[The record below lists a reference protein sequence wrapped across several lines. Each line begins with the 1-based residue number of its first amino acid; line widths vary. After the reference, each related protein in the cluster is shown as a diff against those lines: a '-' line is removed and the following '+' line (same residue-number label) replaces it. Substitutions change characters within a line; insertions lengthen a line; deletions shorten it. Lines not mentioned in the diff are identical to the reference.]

1 MLLASAAMGALYL
14 VLLFLLC
21 LGGVAGFRLY
31 ALHSRALR
39 DEALREEWEREQ
51 AQAAQPPQQ
60 AQPQQPPQ
68 QVYYIVEKKRT
79 RAKQEYAAP
88 REIRFQK

>member
-31 ALHSRALR
+31 ALHRRAR
-39 DEALREEWEREQ
+39 RGEEPEEEV
-51 AQAAQPPQQ
+51 ADPPAPPPQ
-60 AQPQQPPQ
+60 PQ
-68 QVYYIVEKKRT
+68 QVYYIVEKKRM

>member
-21 LGGVAGFRLY
+21 FGGVVGFRLW

-39 DEALREEWEREQ
+39 DEALREEWEREHEQ
-51 AQAAQPPQQ
+51 AQQPQQ

-68 QVYYIVEKKRT
+68 QVDYIVEKKRT

>member
-1 MLLASAAMGALYL
+1 MLLASAAMGAVYL

-31 ALHSRALR
+31 ALHRRAR
-39 DEALREEWEREQ
+39 RGEEPEEEG
-51 AQAAQPPQQ
+51 AGPPAPPPPPQ
-60 AQPQQPPQ
+60 P
-68 QVYYIVEKKRT
+68 VYYIVEKKRT

>member
-1 MLLASAAMGALYL
+1 MLLASAAMGAVYL

-31 ALHSRALR
+31 ALHRRAR
-39 DEALREEWEREQ
+39 RGEEPEEEV
-51 AQAAQPPQQ
+51 ADPPPPPPPQ
-60 AQPQQPPQ
+60 P
-68 QVYYIVEKKRT
+68 VYYIVEKKRT